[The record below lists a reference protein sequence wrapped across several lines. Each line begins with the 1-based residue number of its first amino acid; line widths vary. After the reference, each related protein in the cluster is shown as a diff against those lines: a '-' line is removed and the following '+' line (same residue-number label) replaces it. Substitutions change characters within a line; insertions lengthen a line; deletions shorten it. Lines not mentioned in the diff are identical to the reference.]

1 MITAS
6 MTSGEIRRVRNLD
19 EARIYEF
26 QMRKANELKREM
38 RKQNVRQITKTF
50 EFATPNAD
58 YVIVVGVKHG
68 DVFASGVF
76 IYLKETNEYIPMS
89 RNEGYS
95 EDCFAMS
102 VHFLKRFAE
111 RFLKKDL
118 PIAKILQKIYTSFT
132 GAVQLYSDG
141 KTRRVVFAIPE
152 GLILTEYEQE
162 KHIIHYK
169 TFVSMDILKKTQKRS
184 YEKISAFLM
193 ESCQQISKARETG
206 NDERLCVVY
215 RRFYN
220 DIDLLD
226 TRMRKPYIQVSLK
239 KEVTMKDK
247 CITRFLGDIK
257 PIKNYERYYVSKLGH
272 VFTIG
277 RTSQLKEIAPCKT
290 PKGYLKVWLYKNGKR
305 KMFYIHRLVAQAFL
319 ENPEALPMVN
329 HKDFDKTNNDV
340 DNLEYCTA
348 RYNVIY
354 SAIAKKT
361 SSEYLGVTWNKSVR
375 KWQAQYQIG
384 KKKIYIGCF
393 DTQEEAH
400 DAYVNAIK
408 DI

>member
-6 MTSGEIRRVRNLD
+6 MTSGEMRRVRNLD

-26 QMRKANELKREM
+26 QMRKANELKREL
-38 RKQNVRQITKTF
+38 RKQNVRQMTKTY
-50 EFATPNAD
+50 ELVTQNAN
-58 YVIVVGVKHG
+58 YFIVVGVKQG
-68 DVFASGVF
+68 GVFVSGVF

-111 RFLKKDL
+111 RFLNKEL

-132 GAVQLYSDG
+132 GAVQLYSDD

-169 TFVSMDILKKTQKRS
+169 TFVSMDMLKKTQMRS

-193 ESCQQISKARETG
+193 ESCQQIAKARETG

-226 TRMRKPYIQVSLK
+226 TKEAQAYIQVSLK

-375 KWQAQYQIG
+375 KWQAQYQVG
-384 KKKIYIGCF
+384 KKKTYIGCF
-393 DTQEEAH
+393 GTQEEAH
-400 DAYVNAIK
+400 EAYVNAIK
-408 DI
+408 EI